1 MRRGH
6 VIANIDW
13 FTVIL
18 FLVMVTL
25 GWLNIFSAV
34 YSEQH
39 PSILD
44 LNQRYG
50 KQFIWICAS
59 VIIAIVVMTI
69 DHKFYDF
76 FAYLIYIAVI
86 LLLLSVLVAG
96 KEINGARSWFVIGGF
111 QVQPSEFAKPAVALA
126 LAKYL
131 SGFNVNVTN
140 FRTFLKASLIIF
152 TPAALILMQP
162 DTGSALVFFS
172 FILPLFREGF
182 PAIILTILIALGI
195 LFFMILMLSNFIL
208 LLVILLGGFVVWGFM
223 TRSFKNF
230 MSVTL
235 VYALSFGLVYLVMHL
250 AGKERDLYT
259 AGMIA
264 LVPSTIFFLVPIIKN
279 RLRKAFYVFAIVIAG
294 IVYTFSVDY
303 AFHHVLSDYQQ
314 NRINILLGIQSDPKG
329 AGYNVNQSKIAIG
342 SGGFSGKGF
351 LQGTQTKL
359 HFVPEQSTDFIFCT
373 VGEEWGFLGS
383 LAVVGLFVTLL
394 IRLIQLAERQRSVFA
409 RVFGYGVFSVIFF
422 HFAVNIAMTI
432 GLFPVIGIPLPFFS
446 YGGSSLWAFTLMLF
460 IFLRLD
466 AARMEYIR

>member
-1 MRRGH
+1 MKRGN

-50 KQFIWICAS
+50 KQFLWICAAML
-59 VIIAIVVMTI
+59 IAIVVMTI
-69 DHKFYDF
+69 DHRFYEF
-76 FAYLIYIAVI
+76 FAYFIYGAV
-86 LLLLSVLVAG
+86 LLMLLAVLVAG
-96 KEINGARSWFVIGGF
+96 KEINGSKSWFVIGGF
-111 QVQPSEFAKPAVALA
+111 QIQPSEFAKAGVALA
-126 LAKYL
+126 LAKYM
-131 SGFNVNVTN
+131 SDFNINVTHL
-140 FRTFLKASLIIF
+140 RTYIKAGLIIF
-152 TPAALILMQP
+152 LPAALILMQP
-162 DTGSALVFFS
+162 DTGSALVFFA
-172 FILPLFREGF
+172 FILPVYRQGF
-182 PAIILTILIALGI
+182 PPVILAVMITLGI
-195 LFFMILMLSNFIL
+195 LFFLILILSNFIVL
-208 LLVILLGGFVVWGFM
+208 LIIMAGGFIVWGFM
-223 TRSFKNF
+223 TRSFRNF
-230 MSVTL
+230 LKVTA
-235 VYALSFGLVYLVMHL
+235 VYVLSFGAVYGIVYLL
-250 AGKERDLYT
+250 ARQPNLYYT
-259 AGMIA
+259 GLMA
-264 LVPSTIFFLVPIIKN
+264 LVPSTVFFLVKIFKQ

-294 IVYTFSVDY
+294 IAYTFSVDY

-314 NRINILLGIQSDPKG
+314 NRINILLGVQSDPKG

-342 SGGFSGKGF
+342 SGGFNGKGF
-351 LQGTQTKL
+351 LNGTQTKL

-394 IRLIQLAERQRSVFA
+394 IRLIFLAERQRSVFA
-409 RVFGYGVFSVIFF
+409 RVFGYGVFSVLFF
-422 HFAVNIAMTI
+422 HFTINIAMTI

-446 YGGSSLWAFTLMLF
+446 YGGSSLWAFTFLLF
-460 IFLRLD
+460 VFLRLD

>member
-1 MRRGH
+1 M
-6 VIANIDW
+6 
-13 FTVIL
+13 
-18 FLVMVTL
+18 
-25 GWLNIFSAV
+25 AV

-86 LLLLSVLVAG
+86 LLLVTVLVAG

-111 QVQPSEFAKPAVALA
+111 QIQPSEFAKPAVALA

-131 SGFNVNVTN
+131 SDLNINVTN
-140 FRTFLKASLIIF
+140 FRTFIKAAIIIF
-152 TPAALILMQP
+152 TPAALIMMQP

-172 FILPLFREGF
+172 FMLPLFREGF
-182 PAIILTILIALGI
+182 PAVILTILIVLGI

-223 TRSFKNF
+223 TRSFKKF
-230 MSVTL
+230 LFVTL
-235 VYALSFGLVYLVMHL
+235 VYALSFGLVYLVMQM
-250 AGKERDLYT
+250 AGKDRNLYA

-279 RLRKAFYVFAIVIAG
+279 RLKKAFYVFAIVIAG

-303 AFHHVLSDYQQ
+303 AFHHMLSDYQQ

-342 SGGFSGKGF
+342 SGGFSGKGY

-409 RVFGYGVFSVIFF
+409 RVFGYSVFSVIFF
-422 HFAVNIAMTI
+422 HFTVNIAMTI